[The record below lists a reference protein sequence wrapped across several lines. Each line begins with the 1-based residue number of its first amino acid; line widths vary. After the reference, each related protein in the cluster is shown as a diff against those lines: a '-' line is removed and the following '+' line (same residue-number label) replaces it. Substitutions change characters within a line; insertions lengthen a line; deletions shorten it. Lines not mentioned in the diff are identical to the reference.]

1 MADQASPE
9 LIALQQAVIGRYSL
23 ERELGRGGMGIVFLA
38 RDVALDRPVAV
49 KLLPPAMAAQPP
61 LRERFLREAQ
71 LAAKLSHPNIIPIYS
86 VEQAGDLVFFV
97 MAYVEG
103 ETLGQRVRA
112 RGPLVAREA
121 TRMIQEVAWALA
133 YAHLRGIVHRDVK
146 PDNILLEAST
156 GRALV
161 SDFGIAR
168 TTDVSGGTAVG
179 EVLGTAQ
186 YMSPEQACG
195 ETVDGRSDLY
205 SLDVV
210 GYFAVSGKL
219 PFDAPDIPAL
229 LAQQITKPAKPIAM
243 VQPGLPRRLAD
254 TIDRCLLKEPA
265 QRFQTGEQ
273 LGEALAQEAVVARE
287 LPAPVRVW
295 LTAGDGARSVLIGW
309 TAFISLVTLGE
320 TVSLIVGGG
329 ARGVLDNLFWVGMPW
344 LIYGAY
350 RTLHTQRL
358 VAAGYAYEDLRLALR
373 QFVERRREELVFE
386 YDREPTKLGRIIR
399 MLALTGVALVG
410 TATVYVLR
418 TDIPSAAVAAW
429 LMGGGFALAVG
440 GGLLGMM
447 VPGRRLKARDRV
459 LEWRQ
464 RLMESRLGK
473 WLFRIS
479 SFGARPA
486 VAANVNR
493 PTEVA
498 IGMASVALFEA
509 LPKDTRKHLKDLP
522 AVIER
527 LEADAAGQRARVDEL
542 NAMLAGPLEG
552 VAGSTSLKGDGG
564 EAAGIVAQHQERL
577 RSELTAQRDGA
588 ARRMAATVAALE
600 NLRLDLLRLKAGV
613 GTVDELSA
621 DLTAARDLQQE
632 IDAAIQSQREVRA
645 LLGETT
651 PAP

>member
-1 MADQASPE
+1 
-9 LIALQQAVIGRYSL
+9 
-23 ERELGRGGMGIVFLA
+23 MGFVFLA

-112 RGPLVAREA
+112 KGPLNPRDA
-121 TRMIQEVAWALA
+121 TRVIQEVAWALA

-146 PDNILLEAST
+146 PDNILLEASS

-205 SLDVV
+205 SLGVV
-210 GYFAVSGKL
+210 GYLAVSGKL

-229 LAQQITKPAKPIAM
+229 LAQQITRPARPIAA
-243 VQPGLPRRLAD
+243 VQPGVPRRLAD
-254 TIDRCLLKEPA
+254 AIDRCLLKEPS

-273 LGEALAQEAVVARE
+273 LADALAQEAAAVRE
-287 LPAPVRVW
+287 VPAPIRVW
-295 LTAGDGARSVLIGW
+295 LTAGDGARAILLGW
-309 TAFISLVTLGE
+309 TFLVGLGTIGELVSMLLGRGTEGFLDNVVTLG
-320 TVSLIVGGG
+320 I
-329 ARGVLDNLFWVGMPW
+329 PW
-344 LIYGAY
+344 LLYGAY
-350 RTLHTQRL
+350 RGLHTQRL
-358 VAAGYAYEDLRLALR
+358 VAAGYGYEDLRLALR
-373 QFVERRREELVFE
+373 QFLERRKEELAFE
-386 YDREPTKLGRIIR
+386 YDREPSKLGRFLHY
-399 MLALTGVALVG
+399 LAFAGVGMVAAGAAYAWTTPVPEAVLTAWLVG
-410 TATVYVLR
+410 
-418 TDIPSAAVAAW
+418 
-429 LMGGGFALAVG
+429 GGSALAVG
-440 GGLLGMM
+440 GGLIGLMM
-447 VPGRRLKARDRV
+447 PGRRIKARDRI
-459 LEWRQ
+459 LEWRHK
-464 RLMESRLGK
+464 LMESKLGRL
-473 WLFRIS
+473 LFRVS
-479 SFGARPA
+479 SIGARPT
-486 VAANVNR
+486 VAANVHR

-509 LPKDTRKHLKDLP
+509 LPKDTRKHLRDLP
-522 AVIER
+522 AVIQR

-542 NAMLAGPLEG
+542 NAMLAGPL
-552 VAGSTSLKGDGG
+552 DGG
-564 EAAGIVAQHQERL
+564 LAASQSLRQDGGQAASVVAQHQEKL
-577 RSELTAQRDGA
+577 RAELAAQRDGA

-600 NLRLDLLRLKAGV
+600 NVRLDLLRLKAGV

-621 DLTAARDLQQE
+621 DLTAARDLQRE
-632 IDAAIQSQREVRA
+632 IDVAIQSQREVRA

-651 PAP
+651 PAPRP